1 MKNCNILIVGVG
13 GQGTLLASRV
23 LGAYGQNAGYDV
35 KLSEVHGM
43 SQRGGSVVTHIKLG
57 DKVYSPI
64 VEEGTA
70 DFILAFEELEG
81 YRMAHYL
88 KDGGTM
94 FVNTQEIM
102 PMPVITGKA
111 EYPQNIIDT
120 IKSKGKNIIAIDAL
134 TLAREAGSTRA
145 VNTVLIG
152 ALMNRFGASL
162 EETES
167 AIEKAVKPSIL
178 DINLKAV
185 RLGYGASKE
194 VIK

>member
-1 MKNCNILIVGVG
+1 MEKYNILIVGVG

-23 LGAYGQNAGYDV
+23 LGSYGQSKGYDV

-43 SQRGGSVVTHIKLG
+43 SQRGGSVVTYIKFA

-94 FVNTQEIM
+94 FLNTQQIM
-102 PMPVITGKA
+102 PMPVITGNA
-111 EYPQNIIDT
+111 DYPET
-120 IKSKGKNIIAIDAL
+120 IVPSIEELGKKVCAFDAL
-134 TLAREAGSTRA
+134 ALAKDAGSTKA

-152 ALMNRFGASL
+152 ALLKVLGATL
-162 EETES
+162 TETED
-167 AIEKAVKPSIL
+167 AIKAVVKPSIL
-178 DINLKAV
+178 DVNIKAV
-185 RLGYGASKE
+185 QLGYKAF
-194 VIK
+194 